1 MDETKIELP
10 AWLPWA
16 TTACL
21 AALVACLLELWVIER
36 ARNQVL
42 RDEALMAD
50 ATLRAARNQ
59 LEEERI
65 LTRREIEQL
74 KAGGAPSA
82 KGQTA
87 PEKRP

>member
-21 AALVACLLELWVIER
+21 AALVACLLELWIIER
-36 ARNQVL
+36 TRTQLL
-42 RDEALMAD
+42 RDEALVGEAS
-50 ATLRAARNQ
+50 LRAARNQ

-74 KAGGAPSA
+74 KAGAAASSDAQVPL
-82 KGQTA
+82 
-87 PEKRP
+87 EKRR

>member
-36 ARNQVL
+36 TRNQML

-50 ATLRAARNQ
+50 ASLRAARNQ
-59 LEEERI
+59 LE
-65 LTRREIEQL
+65 
-74 KAGGAPSA
+74 
-82 KGQTA
+82 
-87 PEKRP
+87 

>member
-36 ARNQVL
+36 TRNQML

-50 ATLRAARNQ
+50 ASLRAARNQ

-65 LTRREIEQL
+65 FTRREIDQL
-74 KAGGAPSA
+74 KAGGAPSPN
-82 KGQTA
+82 GQTT
-87 PEKRP
+87 PERRP

>member
-21 AALVACLLELWVIER
+21 AALVACLLELWIIER
-36 ARNQVL
+36 TRTQLL
-42 RDEALMAD
+42 RDEALVAD
-50 ATLRAARNQ
+50 ANLRAARNQ

-65 LTRREIEQL
+65 LTRREIEEL
-74 KAGGAPSA
+74 KSGAGSPDGQVIPA
-82 KGQTA
+82 K
-87 PEKRP
+87 RH